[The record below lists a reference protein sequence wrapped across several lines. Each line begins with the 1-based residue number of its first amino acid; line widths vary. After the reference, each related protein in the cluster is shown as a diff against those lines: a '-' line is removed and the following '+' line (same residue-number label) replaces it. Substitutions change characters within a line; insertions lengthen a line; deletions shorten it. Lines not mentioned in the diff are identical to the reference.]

1 MSREGRVRPF
11 ALDPGLEQ
19 SPARADQSEGGVRS
33 PMEQYAATGH
43 PGPMMQHNGA
53 PAAIQL
59 AKNPLESLRFPA
71 EDGGQSL
78 AAWARRDLEATLQ
91 LLADRAQYITGGT
104 GAAIALRDGDFI
116 MCRASSG
123 PSAPRVGS
131 YFEVSS
137 GLSGESV
144 RTRKMLRCDDA
155 STDSRVNFDSC
166 KALGI
171 ASFAVMPLI
180 RHEEVIGIFEI
191 FSNKARAFQER
202 DLLAL
207 ERMGEMVNTALD
219 QVKSRKGKAD
229 ATESEVNSVGMRSAD
244 SHAGLAPAPN
254 PETLTP
260 DSESSHATSAGP
272 PDTVVDNALQIDHS
286 LLFGE
291 SAVAATPAVPAQPA
305 VTVNGIGTCTACGF
319 PVSGGR
325 KLCLDCEASVPKQ
338 PPIAPASASGAPA
351 FLAGLEG
358 EKVGFWHWIVTH
370 RYLLGTIAMGLA
382 TLLVLL
388 LHW

>member
-1 MSREGRVRPF
+1 
-11 ALDPGLEQ
+11 
-19 SPARADQSEGGVRS
+19 
-33 PMEQYAATGH
+33 MEQYAETRQ
-43 PGPMMQHNGA
+43 PGPMMQPTGA
-53 PAAIQL
+53 AAGLQL
-59 AKNPLESLRFPA
+59 ARNPLESLRFPA

-123 PSAPRVGS
+123 PSAPQVGS

-155 STDSRVNFDSC
+155 STDPRVNFDSC

-180 RHEEVIGIFEI
+180 RHDEVIGIFEI

-219 QVKSRKGKAD
+219 QVKNPKVRAD
-229 ATESEVNSVGMRSAD
+229 ARELEINSAPMQAFD
-244 SHAGLAPAPN
+244 SHSRPAPISN
-254 PETLTP
+254 PETLPPPSQTLEAAP
-260 DSESSHATSAGP
+260 DAPSEA
-272 PDTVVDNALQIDHS
+272 VDDDALPIDHS
-286 LLFGE
+286 FLFGE
-291 SAVAATPAVPAQPA
+291 SAEPVAPGPQPQSAT
-305 VTVNGIGTCTACGF
+305 TVSGIGTCAACGF

-325 KLCLDCEASVPKQ
+325 KLCLDCEASAPKQ
-338 PPIAPASASGAPA
+338 RSLAQSSASDAPA
-351 FLAGLEG
+351 FLAGLEA
-358 EKVGFWHWIVTH
+358 EKTGFKHWIISH

-382 TLLVLL
+382 TLLLLL

>member
-1 MSREGRVRPF
+1 MERY
-11 ALDPGLEQ
+11 A
-19 SPARADQSEGGVRS
+19 EGGHS
-33 PMEQYAATGH
+33 SAMTQSNGIAA
-43 PGPMMQHNGA
+43 A
-53 PAAIQL
+53 LQL
-59 AKNPLESLRFPA
+59 AKNPLENLRFPA

-78 AAWARRDLEATLQ
+78 AAWARQDLEATLQ

-123 PSAPRVGS
+123 PSAPQIGS
-131 YFEVSS
+131 CFEVSS

-155 STDSRVNFDSC
+155 SADPRVNYDSC

-180 RHEEVIGIFEI
+180 RQDEVIGIFEV

-219 QVKSRKGKAD
+219 QVKSTKVKTPPPGPEIHAAHAPGAGR
-229 ATESEVNSVGMRSAD
+229 EVAAFSVS
-244 SHAGLAPAPN
+244 
-254 PETLTP
+254 PETILPAKRQTL
-260 DSESSHATSAGP
+260 EAP
-272 PDTVVDNALQIDHS
+272 PGAPPEKVVEDALDHE
-286 LLFGE
+286 LLFGASRE
-291 SAVAATPAVPAQPA
+291 VGAPDAQRTPA
-305 VTVNGIGTCTACGF
+305 TSMSGIGTCTACGF

-325 KLCLDCEASVPKQ
+325 KLCLDCEAATAKQ
-338 PPIAPASASGAPA
+338 QPAQATSSAAPA
-351 FLAGLEG
+351 FLAGLEA
-358 EKVGFWHWIVTH
+358 EKTGFKHWIVSH
-370 RYLLGTIAMGLA
+370 RYLLGTIAMGAA

-388 LHW
+388 LRW

>member
-1 MSREGRVRPF
+1 
-11 ALDPGLEQ
+11 
-19 SPARADQSEGGVRS
+19 
-33 PMEQYAATGH
+33 MEQYAQSGH
-43 PGPMMQHNGA
+43 SGA
-53 PAAIQL
+53 MTQSSGIAAALQL
-59 AKNPLESLRFPA
+59 ATSPHESLRFPA

-123 PSAPRVGS
+123 PSAPQVGS
-131 YFEVSS
+131 CFEVSS

-155 STDSRVNFDSC
+155 STDPRVNYDSC
-166 KALGI
+166 RALGI

-180 RHEEVIGIFEI
+180 RQDEVIGIFEV
-191 FSNKARAFQER
+191 FSNKPRAFQER

-219 QVKSRKGKAD
+219 QVKSPRGKQ
-229 ATESEVNSVGMRSAD
+229 
-244 SHAGLAPAPN
+244 
-254 PETLTP
+254 
-260 DSESSHATSAGP
+260 ATSGLEANLAQGP
-272 PDTVVDNALQIDHS
+272 NAVADPATIPSNSDTTPVASTQSTRTLPGAPPESVVENTLQLDHD
-286 LLFGE
+286 LLFGASAE
-291 SAVAATPAVPAQPA
+291 AGAAVAQPSPQI
-305 VTVNGIGTCTACGF
+305 GIPGVGTCSACGF

-325 KLCLDCEASVPKQ
+325 QLCLDCEAAAGKQ
-338 PPIAPASASGAPA
+338 QPGQATSSGAPA
-351 FLAGLEG
+351 FLAELEA
-358 EKVGFWHWIVTH
+358 EKTGFKHWIVSH
-370 RYLLGTIAMGLA
+370 RYLLGTIAMGVA

-388 LHW
+388 LRW

>member
-1 MSREGRVRPF
+1 M
-11 ALDPGLEQ
+11 
-19 SPARADQSEGGVRS
+19 RS
-33 PMEQYAATGH
+33 PMEQYAESGHSSAMTG
-43 PGPMMQHNGA
+43 NGI
-53 PAAIQL
+53 AAALQS
-59 AKNPLESLRFPA
+59 AKNPIESLRFPA

-123 PSAPRVGS
+123 PSAPQIGS
-131 YFEVSS
+131 CFEVSS

-155 STDSRVNFDSC
+155 STDLRVNYESC

-180 RHEEVIGIFEI
+180 RQDEVIGIFEV
-191 FSNKARAFQER
+191 FSNKPRAFQER

-219 QVKSRKGKAD
+219 QVKSPKANIPPLGRHA
-229 ATESEVNSVGMRSAD
+229 ATVQPPAAFPES
-244 SHAGLAPAPN
+244 AGSSTSSEENLMSGTPTTGVPQGAL
-254 PETLTP
+254 PET
-260 DSESSHATSAGP
+260 
-272 PDTVVDNALQIDHS
+272 VVQDALQLDRA
-286 LLFGE
+286 LLSGTNAE
-291 SAVAATPAVPAQPA
+291 LEAPQPQTLLTA
-305 VTVNGIGTCTACGF
+305 ISGIGTCAACGF

-325 KLCLDCEASVPKQ
+325 KLCLDCEAAKQ
-338 PPIAPASASGAPA
+338 QPAQATSSEAPA
-351 FLAGLEG
+351 FLAGLEA
-358 EKVGFWHWIVTH
+358 EKTGFKYWIISH
-370 RYLLGTIAMGLA
+370 RYLLGTIAMAAA
-382 TLLVLL
+382 TVLVLL
-388 LHW
+388 LHR

>member
-1 MSREGRVRPF
+1 M
-11 ALDPGLEQ
+11 
-19 SPARADQSEGGVRS
+19 RS
-33 PMEQYAATGH
+33 PMEHYAQSGHSSAMTG
-43 PGPMMQHNGA
+43 NGI
-53 PAAIQL
+53 AAALQS

-123 PSAPRVGS
+123 PSAPQIGS
-131 YFEVSS
+131 CFEVSS

-155 STDSRVNFDSC
+155 STDPRVNYESC

-180 RHEEVIGIFEI
+180 RQDEVIGIFEV
-191 FSNKARAFQER
+191 FSNKPRAFQER

-219 QVKSRKGKAD
+219 QVKSPKAKMAPLGRHA
-229 ATESEVNSVGMRSAD
+229 ATVQPPEAFPESAGSSTTPEENLLPGTPTTGMPQGA
-244 SHAGLAPAPN
+244 L
-254 PETLTP
+254 PET
-260 DSESSHATSAGP
+260 
-272 PDTVVDNALQIDHS
+272 VVQDALQLDDA
-286 LLFGE
+286 LLFGT
-291 SAVAATPAVPAQPA
+291 SAEVEVPQAQTA
-305 VTVNGIGTCTACGF
+305 LTAISGIGTCTACGF

-325 KLCLDCEASVPKQ
+325 KLCLDCEAAKQ
-338 PPIAPASASGAPA
+338 QPAQDTSSEAPA
-351 FLAGLEG
+351 FLAGLEA
-358 EKVGFWHWIVTH
+358 EKTGFKHWIISH
-370 RYLLGTIAMGLA
+370 RYLLGTIAMAAA
-382 TLLVLL
+382 TVLVLL
-388 LHW
+388 LHR